1 MKNSILFFVIVIC
14 ISCSKEQ
21 EFNNEQL
28 NENSKEITLDD
39 IEKLFGKTIR
49 NIIDGLTKISENLDL
64 SKSSQAESFK
74 KMFLTIPDDVRVI
87 LIKLADRLH
96 NMRTLGSMRE
106 DKKLK
111 IAASLIQGGQFMGL
125 LGSNPNEWFTE
136 VSEGSISAEEIEKL
150 IRKRQAAK
158 GAKDFEIA
166 DKIRNQLLEV
176 GIKIQDGRD
185 GTSWR
190 RYKL

>member
-1 MKNSILFFVIVIC
+1 LDWSDDSIE
-14 ISCSKEQ
+14 SARR
-21 EFNNEQL
+21 
-28 NENSKEITLDD
+28 
-39 IEKLFGKTIR
+39 KL
-49 NIIDGLTKISENLDL
+49 
-64 SKSSQAESFK
+64 
-74 KMFLTIPDDVRVI
+74 
-87 LIKLADRLH
+87 DRLYGALQGV
-96 NMRTLGSMRE
+96 NIPENFILESDVPEGIILALEDDLNSPLAISVLFNLARDLNKATDQ

-111 IAASLIQGGQFMGL
+111 IAALLILGGQFMGL
-125 LGSNPNEWFTE
+125 LNTNPDEWFTE

-158 GAKDFEIA
+158 EAKDFKTA

-190 RYKL
+190 RNKL